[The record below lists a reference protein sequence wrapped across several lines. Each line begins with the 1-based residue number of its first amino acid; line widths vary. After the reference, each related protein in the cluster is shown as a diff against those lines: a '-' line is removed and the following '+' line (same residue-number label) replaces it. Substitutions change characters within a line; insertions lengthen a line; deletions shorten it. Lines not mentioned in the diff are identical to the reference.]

1 MWGSEYGVETN
12 FWLKFRPYL
21 HCKHTP
27 RLGPELGGMKFWCN
41 PDYFEVHSQQTR
53 YLLTTSPLFRFQNH
67 EKSLVVLTRAL
78 CLLSDCSVQPHTWYR

>member
-53 YLLTTSPLFRFQNH
+53 YLLTTNLAIPIP
-67 EKSLVVLTRAL
+67 KSRKEFGCVDSSSLSVV
-78 CLLSDCSVQPHTWYR
+78 